1 MEQYGATKIPVP
13 GTTGTLILGP
23 MPKDEETVGR
33 IAQSGIDAVLT
44 LATAE
49 ELSEYGVPHMHD
61 VFLKHAVSWT
71 HFPIRDFDIP
81 SDVDTRAW
89 SALETILAAR
99 LKNGGSVLIH
109 CRAGFGRSGM
119 MAARLLMACGS
130 TPDDAVETVR
140 NARPGTIETPAQLDW
155 ARNAGDSY

>member
-44 LATAE
+44 LATGE
-49 ELSEYGVPHMHD
+49 ELSEHGVPHMHD